1 MSINEEYLE
10 EQKEQ
15 IKALLEKYKENTY
28 MIQRLQFH
36 LSGLPNLLE
45 NENKGYEKRVER
57 INQLSNEQK
66 IFMQVFLS
74 KNRYYYLP
82 NNNCYYF
89 YDGKH
94 YVSVKEDDIQCK
106 LLTEINKDEMLSQWK
121 YKTNIHVLK
130 QIKNRHLFKSIPDS
144 ETIQHVIKALCPAL
158 FKTKQ
163 EVKYF
168 LTVLGDNLLKKQQDL
183 IFLTKQNLKHIS
195 AKHVFIEFENM
206 TYINTGFTNVTFNC
220 VTKYHENYNYNN
232 CRLLNMNDSM
242 TSESLKDILIKN
254 GLDILCVAGHYSMRH
269 VDSDTFLE
277 KNADDEFKQYT
288 LYMKKYDQK
297 TIVDKFCEFSLVEL
311 LDSNPANPTN
321 PTEKKEPSS
330 NHSKMSWKNM
340 HFIWKHYLSQLS
352 FPSMIY
358 SQQLKTFLK
367 ERYEYDEKTDSFLN
381 VTSKYLPVI
390 ADFIL
395 FWERTMMTTLDEFID
410 FDYELENDE
419 VCYLF
424 KYWVQEN
431 KEETTSNG
439 MINENDIIKIL
450 SHFYPDVQIVDKKY
464 IMNISCSLWDKVNDI
479 TNMLSEFKKKYDAEE
494 DVSLI
499 DFDKIY
505 EFYCRLGKSNWKASK
520 RFFEKYVCYSLSSY
534 IEYDHFLSSSW
545 LNS

>member
-15 IKALLEKYKENTY
+15 IKALFEKYKENTY

-195 AKHVFIEFENM
+195 AKHVFIE
-206 TYINTGFTNVTFNC
+206 
-220 VTKYHENYNYNN
+220 
-232 CRLLNMNDSM
+232 
-242 TSESLKDILIKN
+242 
-254 GLDILCVAGHYSMRH
+254 LC
-269 VDSDTFLE
+269 
-277 KNADDEFKQYT
+277 
-288 LYMKKYDQK
+288 
-297 TIVDKFCEFSLVEL
+297 
-311 LDSNPANPTN
+311 
-321 PTEKKEPSS
+321 
-330 NHSKMSWKNM
+330 
-340 HFIWKHYLSQLS
+340 
-352 FPSMIY
+352 
-358 SQQLKTFLK
+358 
-367 ERYEYDEKTDSFLN
+367 
-381 VTSKYLPVI
+381 
-390 ADFIL
+390 
-395 FWERTMMTTLDEFID
+395 
-410 FDYELENDE
+410 
-419 VCYLF
+419 
-424 KYWVQEN
+424 
-431 KEETTSNG
+431 
-439 MINENDIIKIL
+439 
-450 SHFYPDVQIVDKKY
+450 
-464 IMNISCSLWDKVNDI
+464 
-479 TNMLSEFKKKYDAEE
+479 
-494 DVSLI
+494 
-499 DFDKIY
+499 
-505 EFYCRLGKSNWKASK
+505 
-520 RFFEKYVCYSLSSY
+520 
-534 IEYDHFLSSSW
+534 
-545 LNS
+545 